1 MNVTLSPDYRPLA
14 KEPFMNKKM
23 QEFFRQKLLDWKVE
37 LLDESNS
44 TILHLQEGGNV
55 ESDLSDRASV
65 ETERS
70 LELRNR
76 DRARK
81 LITKIEEAL
90 DRIENGTYGF
100 CMETNEPITLSRLVA
115 RPIATLSIEAQ
126 ERHERMEKTHR
137 DK

>member
-23 QEFFRQKLLDWKVE
+23 LEFFRQKLLDWKVE

-137 DK
+137 DE

>member
-23 QEFFRQKLLDWKVE
+23 LEFFRQKLLDWKVE

-70 LELRNR
+70 LELRTR

-115 RPIATLSIEAQ
+115 RPIATLSSEAQ

-137 DK
+137 DE

>member
-1 MNVTLSPDYRPLA
+1 M
-14 KEPFMNKKM
+14 
-23 QEFFRQKLLDWKVE
+23 
-37 LLDESNS
+37 LDESNS

-137 DK
+137 DE

>member
-137 DK
+137 AE

>member
-70 LELRNR
+70 LELRTR

-137 DK
+137 DE

>member
-70 LELRNR
+70 VELRTR

-137 DK
+137 DE

>member
-55 ESDLSDRASV
+55 VSDLSDRASV

-70 LELRNR
+70 LELRTR

-137 DK
+137 DE